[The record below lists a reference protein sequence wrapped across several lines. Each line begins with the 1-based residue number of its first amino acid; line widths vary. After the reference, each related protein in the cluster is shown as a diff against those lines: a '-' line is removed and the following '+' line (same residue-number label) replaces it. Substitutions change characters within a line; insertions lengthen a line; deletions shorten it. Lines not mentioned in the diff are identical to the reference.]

1 MLDAD
6 IEPEDQEIEHYY
18 TQHHDHDRN
27 GKITHHPQEG
37 LYQNTLILHF
47 QKHFQTS
54 EFEVPFTDG
63 QTEIVY
69 KN

>member
-1 MLDAD
+1 MIMIGMVKLPIILKRDC
-6 IEPEDQEIEHYY
+6 IK
-18 TQHHDHDRN
+18 N
-27 GKITHHPQEG
+27 
-37 LYQNTLILHF
+37 NLILHF

>member
-18 TQHHDHDRN
+18 SQHHDNDRN
-27 GKITHHPQEG
+27 GKITHHPQEE
-37 LYQNTLILHF
+37 LYQNTLFSKTLN
-47 QKHFQTS
+47 FQTS
-54 EFEVPFTDG
+54 EFEVPLTDE